1 MKPAMASQRRRE
13 ALGHAIRERREAI
26 GLSQEK
32 FGELVDCH
40 RNYVGLIERG
50 QQNVTIDMLA
60 RFAQALGCR
69 ISELLAAAGL

>member
-1 MKPAMASQRRRE
+1 MAV
-13 ALGHAIRERREAI
+13 

-50 QQNVTIDMLA
+50 QQNVTIDMLG
-60 RFAQALGCR
+60 RFAQALACE
-69 ISELLAAAGL
+69 ISELLAGAGL